1 MNRISTMARY
11 PVSHGESYM
20 RLAELFEPQ
29 KPTARKSKADTI
41 AQVFIIESLE
51 LVDEAKER
59 REGAVLASV
68 LKMCGKNPLYYY
80 IRTRAELEHIAEEFE
95 ASGYRYLHIS
105 CHGGETSLETTL
117 DSVSYTDFANIFAGK
132 LKDRRLFVSA
142 CSAGNEMFAELV
154 ASKNEDVISI
164 AAPSSDIRFD
174 HAVAFWTSFYVKTF
188 SQNSKSMNSSPII
201 EVVKPLAALFL
212 APLHFSRRISDT
224 WEHEVIDG

>member
-1 MNRISTMARY
+1 
-11 PVSHGESYM
+11 M
-20 RLAELFEPQ
+20 RLSELFEPQ
-29 KPTARKSKADTI
+29 KPTPRKSKADTV

-51 LVDEAKER
+51 LLDETKER

-80 IRTRAELEHIAEEFE
+80 IRTRKELAHLAEEFE

-117 DSVSYTDFANIFAGK
+117 DSVTYQDFAKIFEGK

-142 CSAGNEMFAELV
+142 CSAGNELFAEIV
-154 ASKNEDVISI
+154 GGKNEDLISI
-164 AAPSSDIRFD
+164 AAPSTDIRFD
-174 HAVAFWTSFYVKTF
+174 HAVAFWTAFYVKTF
-188 SQNSKSMNSSPII
+188 SMNAKSMNSARII
-201 EVVKPLAALFL
+201 KVAKPLAALFA
-212 APLHFSRRISDT
+212 APLHFSRRKNGA

>member
-1 MNRISTMARY
+1 
-11 PVSHGESYM
+11 M
-20 RLAELFEPQ
+20 RLTELFEPQ
-29 KPTARKSKADTI
+29 KPTPKKKKTDTV

-51 LVDEAKER
+51 LIDEAKER

-80 IRTRAELEHIAEEFE
+80 IRTKAELEHLAEEFE

-105 CHGGETSLETTL
+105 CHGGTDSLETTL
-117 DSVSYTDFANIFAGK
+117 DSVSYKDFSKIFEGK

-154 ASKNEDVISI
+154 GSRNMDVISV
-164 AAPSSDIRFD
+164 AAPSTDIRFD

-188 SQNSKSMNSSPII
+188 SQNSRSMNSSRIV
-201 EVVKPLAALFL
+201 EVAKPLAALFS
-212 APLHFSRRISDT
+212 APLHLSRRKNGA
-224 WEHEVIDG
+224 WVHEVING

>member
-1 MNRISTMARY
+1 
-11 PVSHGESYM
+11 M

-29 KPTARKSKADTI
+29 KPTPKRKKSYTV

-51 LVDEAKER
+51 LIDEAKER

-80 IRTRAELEHIAEEFE
+80 IRTKAELEHLAEEFE

-105 CHGGETSLETTL
+105 CHGGIDSLETTL
-117 DSVSYTDFANIFAGK
+117 DSVSYKDFSKIFEGK

-142 CSAGNEMFAELV
+142 CSAGNKMFAELV
-154 ASKNEDVISI
+154 GSRNMDLISV
-164 AAPSSDIRFD
+164 AAPSTDIRFD

-188 SQNSKSMNSSPII
+188 SQNSTSMNSSRIA
-201 EVVKPLAALFL
+201 EVAKPLAALFS
-212 APLHFSRRISDT
+212 APLHLSWRKNGGWI
-224 WEHEVIDG
+224 HKVIND

>member
-1 MNRISTMARY
+1 
-11 PVSHGESYM
+11 M

-29 KPTARKSKADTI
+29 KPTPKKKTDTV

-80 IRTRAELEHIAEEFE
+80 IRTKVELEHLAEEFE

-105 CHGGETSLETTL
+105 CHGGTTSLETTL
-117 DSVSYTDFANIFAGK
+117 DSVSYKDFAKIFEGK

-154 ASKNEDVISI
+154 GSKNMDVISV
-164 AAPSSDIRFD
+164 AAPSTDIRFD

-188 SQNSKSMNSSPII
+188 SQNSKSMNSSRIV
-201 EVVKPLAALFL
+201 EVAKPLAALFS
-212 APLHFSRRISDT
+212 APLHFSRRKSGA
-224 WEHEVIDG
+224 WVHEVING

>member
-1 MNRISTMARY
+1 
-11 PVSHGESYM
+11 M

-29 KPTARKSKADTI
+29 KPTPKKGKTDTV

-51 LVDEAKER
+51 LIDETKDR

-80 IRTRAELEHIAEEFE
+80 IRTKAELKHLAAKFE

-105 CHGGETSLETTL
+105 CHGGDTSLETTL
-117 DSVSYTDFANIFAGK
+117 DSVSYSEFAEIFEGK

-142 CSAGNEMFAELV
+142 CSAGNKTFAELV
-154 ASKNEDVISI
+154 ESKNPDVISI
-164 AAPSSDIRFD
+164 AAPSNDIRFD

-188 SQNSKSMNSSPII
+188 SQNSKSMNSSRM
-201 EVVKPLAALFL
+201 VQVAKPLAALFL
-212 APLHFSRRISDT
+212 APLHFSRRQSGN
-224 WEHEVIDG
+224 WVHEVINGKPSHVKR